1 MILQSQTDAILGWV
15 DQAGRPFLMDTWI
28 NGYSAPL
35 LDTEQD
41 IHNASGH
48 IAEGITTLS
57 FSRKRITQDPKVRRY
72 FIVRVQE
79 TRNS

>member
-1 MILQSQTDAILGWV
+1 
-15 DQAGRPFLMDTWI
+15 MDTWI

-79 TRNS
+79 TRNSWNSNTRIKSYQVQLHSLMII